1 MASFSFQNKMPVLSF
16 SLILIF
22 ALVTSQPAGHA
33 EPFLA
38 IEEELSSLSLRE
50 DKLFQELFTLSLTLD
65 NLDREAETLIKE
77 MEQITDEIK
86 ELEQEIGLQQR
97 LNQRTIQGLE
107 QVLKTYQRMGP
118 ASYLEI
124 LLDSED
130 LGDFLGRIN
139 LLRDLAG
146 NTERLL
152 ESIEESKT
160 VLIKEKERH
169 DDKIAELAAKQE
181 QLEQTRQQAMAL
193 RKQMEERLSSLAKEK
208 EYYQEQLT
216 GMQHTWEK
224 LMPFFSKTIKELTE
238 IIEWDK
244 IPLDA
249 MKTRVSLRGI
259 HGTLGEATFN
269 EIIAGYPEL
278 SGVVFRFSPG
288 QASLVLPESRLV
300 LDGVFVIE
308 EKTAIMFQ
316 VTRGTFY
323 DLPLDDNSINKLLQ
337 NNRLVIDFKP
347 LIGNNV
353 LRSIEIGENKVEL
366 LLIPAFL
373 QNQA

>member
-1 MASFSFQNKMPVLSF
+1 MAGFSFQKMM
-16 SLILIF
+16 LIF
-22 ALVTSQPAGHA
+22 SFGLMLVFVLVSSQAAGQA
-33 EPFLA
+33 DPFLP
-38 IEEELSSLSLRE
+38 IEEELSWLSLRE
-50 DKLFQELFTLSLTLD
+50 NELFQELFTLTLMLD
-65 NLDREAETLIKE
+65 NLDREADRLGKDMDRIAN
-77 MEQITDEIK
+77 EIK
-86 ELEQEIGLQQR
+86 ELENEIGLQQR
-97 LNQRTIQGLE
+97 RNQKTLQGLE

-124 LLDSED
+124 LLDSKD
-130 LGDFLGRIN
+130 LGDFLSRIN

-146 NTERLL
+146 NTQRLL
-152 ESIEESKT
+152 QSIEESKT
-160 VLIKEKERH
+160 ELVKEKEKH
-169 DDKIAELAAKQE
+169 DEKMAELAAKQE
-181 QLEQTRQQAMAL
+181 QLEQTRQQSMVL
-193 RKQMEERLSSLAKEK
+193 RKQMEEHLSSLAKEK
-208 EYYQEQLT
+208 EFFQEQLT

-249 MKTRVSLRGI
+249 LKTRVSLRGI
-259 HGTLGEATFN
+259 HGTLEEDTFN
-269 EIIAGYPEL
+269 EIIAGYPQL
-278 SGVVFRFSPG
+278 SGIVFRFSPG

-316 VTRGTFY
+316 VTKGTFY

-337 NNRLVIDFKP
+337 NNKLVIDFKP

-353 LRSIEIGENKVEL
+353 LRSIEIGEKKVEL
-366 LLIPAFL
+366 LIIPAFL